1 MILYRLNC
9 NNGHQFEAWF
19 RDSGSF
25 DEQTALGVI
34 ECPFCGDRRIAKS
47 PMAPNLAGRR
57 GKNERTEVR
66 AEVRAKEVAEQIL
79 QAVNT
84 IRDSVE
90 KNCDYVGEKFADEAK
105 RIHYGET
112 EERGIYGEASEED
125 AVDLAE
131 EGVKF
136 SRVPWLSRRDS

>member
-9 NNGHQFEAWF
+9 NNDHQFEAWF
-19 RDSGSF
+19 RDSASF

-47 PMAPNLAGRR
+47 PMAPSLAGRR
-57 GKNERTEVR
+57 GKNERAEVR

-90 KNCDYVGEKFADEAK
+90 KNCDYVGEKFVDEAK
-105 RIHYGET
+105 RIHYGEA

-131 EGVKF
+131 EGVEF

>member
-9 NNGHQFEAWF
+9 ENDHQFEAWF
-19 RDSGSF
+19 RNSGSF
-25 DEQTALGVI
+25 DEQSASGAI
-34 ECPFCGDRRIAKS
+34 ECPFCGDRRVAKS
-47 PMAPNLAGRR
+47 PMAPSLAGRR
-57 GKNERTEVR
+57 GKNDR

-90 KNCDYVGEKFADEAK
+90 KNCDYVGEKFASEAK

-112 EERGIYGEASEED
+112 EKRGIYGEASEED
-125 AVDLAE
+125 AVDLTE
-131 EGVKF
+131 EGIEF